1 MSEKRKDS
9 KGRVL
14 KDGESQRA
22 NGTYDYRYTD
32 IHKKR
37 RCIYAKSLT
46 ELRKKEEELW
56 RDLADGIDY
65 AAGEMTVAD
74 LVDRYMNL
82 KRGLKPNSL
91 RSYNT
96 AVKRIHADP
105 FGQKAIK
112 TVKLSDAKGWFVFL
126 HDSGFKQN
134 TIGILQS
141 VVRPAF
147 EMAVE
152 DDIIRKNPF
161 KFKLSDVVPKDAYV
175 RDALT
180 REQQEK
186 YLQFVQDYGGNY
198 YDDIVI
204 LMGTGLR
211 VSELYGLTRAD
222 IDFERHCIH
231 VRRQLCRTAEK
242 PYFVTPPKTKSGIR
256 NVPMTDTVCAAL
268 RRVVK
273 ARASTKVEALVD
285 GCSGFLFLDKSG
297 MPKVAMHLENYMRGV
312 QGKFEKVYGKP
323 VPRIT
328 PHVLRHTFC
337 TNVQQAGLDVKSL
350 QYLMGHSNASVT
362 LDVYTHSFFL
372 CIPRAP
378 AAHPN
383 HRERGRGDVRQTGIG
398 GVCRLAAG
406 VCGGAVPVVSAGA
419 ASRLCCAGGS
429 AEHGH
434 PAVARPA
441 GQLLRCAGAAAH
453 WSRGALAG
461 GVLSRAGQLRP
472 AVCLHR
478 CRRAGAFVP

>member
-46 ELRKKEEELW
+46 ELRKKEDELR
-56 RDLADGIDY
+56 RDMADGIDY
-65 AAGEMTVAD
+65 AAGDMTVAE

-82 KRGLKPNSL
+82 KRGLKQNSL
-91 RSYNT
+91 RSYGS

-105 FGQKAIK
+105 FGQNPIK

-126 HDSGFKQN
+126 HDSGIKQN
-134 TIGILQS
+134 TIGVLQS

-147 EMAVE
+147 EMAVD

-161 KFKLSDVVPKDAYV
+161 KFKLSDVVPKDAYI

-180 REQQEK
+180 KEQQEK
-186 YLQFVQDYGGNY
+186 YLQFVQDCGGNY

-204 LMGTGLR
+204 LLGTGLR

-222 IDFERHCIH
+222 IDFDRRCIH

-256 NVPMTDTVCAAL
+256 NVPMTDAVYMAL
-268 RRVVK
+268 MRVVK
-273 ARASTKVEALVD
+273 ARTAPKVELLVD
-285 GCSGFLFLDKSG
+285 GHSGFLFLDKSG
-297 MPKVAMHLENYMRGV
+297 MPKVAMHLENYMRGL
-312 QGKFEKVYGKP
+312 QARFKKAYGKP

-362 LDVYTHSFFL
+362 LDVYTHTDYNVVKHAFDQV
-372 CIPRAP
+372 
-378 AAHPN
+378 AAN
-383 HRERGRGDVRQTGIG
+383 
-398 GVCRLAAG
+398 L
-406 VCGGAVPVVSAGA
+406 
-419 ASRLCCAGGS
+419 
-429 AEHGH
+429 
-434 PAVARPA
+434 
-441 GQLLRCAGAAAH
+441 
-453 WSRGALAG
+453 
-461 GVLSRAGQLRP
+461 
-472 AVCLHR
+472 
-478 CRRAGAFVP
+478 

>member
-32 IHKKR
+32 IHNKR

-46 ELRKKEEELW
+46 ELRKKEDELR
-56 RDLADGIDY
+56 RDMADGIDY
-65 AAGEMTVAD
+65 AAGEMTVAE

-82 KRGLKPNSL
+82 KRGLKQNSL
-91 RSYNT
+91 RSYGS

-105 FGQKAIK
+105 FGQKPIK

-126 HDSGFKQN
+126 HDSGIKQN
-134 TIGILQS
+134 TIGVLQS

-147 EMAVE
+147 EMAVD

-180 REQQEK
+180 KEQQEK
-186 YLQFVQDYGGNY
+186 YLQFVQDCGGNY

-204 LMGTGLR
+204 LLGTGLR

-222 IDFERHCIH
+222 IDFDRRCIH

-256 NVPMTDTVCAAL
+256 NVPMTDAVYMAL
-268 RRVVK
+268 MRVVK
-273 ARASTKVEALVD
+273 ARTAPKVELLVD
-285 GCSGFLFLDKSG
+285 GHSGFLFLDKSG
-297 MPKVAMHLENYMRGV
+297 MPKVAMHLENYMRGL
-312 QGKFEKVYGKP
+312 QAQFEKAYGKP

-362 LDVYTHSFFL
+362 LDVYTHSSFDSVE
-372 CIPRAP
+372 RAF
-378 AAHPN
+378 
-383 HRERGRGDVRQTGIG
+383 EQI
-398 GVCRLAAG
+398 
-406 VCGGAVPVVSAGA
+406 
-419 ASRLCCAGGS
+419 ASSL
-429 AEHGH
+429 
-434 PAVARPA
+434 
-441 GQLLRCAGAAAH
+441 
-453 WSRGALAG
+453 
-461 GVLSRAGQLRP
+461 
-472 AVCLHR
+472 
-478 CRRAGAFVP
+478 

>member
-46 ELRKKEEELW
+46 ELRKKEDELW

-175 RDALT
+175 RNALT

-204 LMGTGLR
+204 LIGTGLR
-211 VSELYGLTRAD
+211 VSELYGLTRLD

-312 QGKFEKVYGKP
+312 QGKFEKAYGKP

-362 LDVYTHSFFL
+362 LDVYTHSSFESVE
-372 CIPRAP
+372 RAF
-378 AAHPN
+378 
-383 HRERGRGDVRQTGIG
+383 EQI
-398 GVCRLAAG
+398 AG
-406 VCGGAVPVVSAGA
+406 N
-419 ASRLCCAGGS
+419 L
-429 AEHGH
+429 
-434 PAVARPA
+434 
-441 GQLLRCAGAAAH
+441 
-453 WSRGALAG
+453 
-461 GVLSRAGQLRP
+461 
-472 AVCLHR
+472 
-478 CRRAGAFVP
+478 

>member
-1 MSEKRKDS
+1 MPEKRKDS

-180 REQQEK
+180 REQQEE
-186 YLQFVQDYGGNY
+186 YLQFVQDYGCNY

-211 VSELYGLTRAD
+211 VSDAD
-222 IDFERHCIH
+222 GKISLN
-231 VRRQLCRTAEK
+231 QQK
-242 PYFVTPPKTKSGIR
+242 PSKHAG
-256 NVPMTDTVCAAL
+256 L
-268 RRVVK
+268 RRFGPEK
-273 ARASTKVEALVD
+273 FLQRNNEFMKERPIFYKKPIKTEKDFSTW
-285 GCSGFLFLDKSG
+285 
-297 MPKVAMHLENYMRGV
+297 
-312 QGKFEKVYGKP
+312 
-323 VPRIT
+323 
-328 PHVLRHTFC
+328 
-337 TNVQQAGLDVKSL
+337 
-350 QYLMGHSNASVT
+350 
-362 LDVYTHSFFL
+362 
-372 CIPRAP
+372 
-378 AAHPN
+378 
-383 HRERGRGDVRQTGIG
+383 
-398 GVCRLAAG
+398 
-406 VCGGAVPVVSAGA
+406 
-419 ASRLCCAGGS
+419 
-429 AEHGH
+429 
-434 PAVARPA
+434 
-441 GQLLRCAGAAAH
+441 LRCFYYTTK
-453 WSRGALAG
+453 
-461 GVLSRAGQLRP
+461 
-472 AVCLHR
+472 AVITEYIY
-478 CRRAGAFVP
+478 F

>member
-32 IHKKR
+32 IHTKR

-46 ELRKKEEELW
+46 ELRKKEDELR
-56 RDLADGIDY
+56 RDMADGIDY
-65 AAGEMTVAD
+65 AAGEMTVAE

-82 KRGLKPNSL
+82 KRGLKQNSL
-91 RSYNT
+91 RSYGS

-105 FGQKAIK
+105 FGQKPIK
-112 TVKLSDAKGWFVFL
+112 TVKLSDAKGWLVFL
-126 HDSGFKQN
+126 HDGGIKQN
-134 TIGILQS
+134 TIGVLQS

-147 EMAVE
+147 EMAVD

-180 REQQEK
+180 KEQQER
-186 YLQFVQDYGGNY
+186 YLQFVQDCGGNY

-204 LMGTGLR
+204 LLGTGLR

-222 IDFERHCIH
+222 IDFDRRCIH

-256 NVPMTDTVCAAL
+256 NIPMTDAVYMAL
-268 RRVVK
+268 MRVVK
-273 ARASTKVEALVD
+273 ARTPPKVELLVD
-285 GCSGFLFLDKSG
+285 GHSGFLFLDKSG
-297 MPKVAMHLENYMRGV
+297 MPKVAMHLENYMRGL
-312 QGKFEKVYGKP
+312 QARFEKAYGKP

-350 QYLMGHSNASVT
+350 QYLMGHSDIGVT
-362 LDVYTHSFFL
+362 MNTYTHL
-372 CIPRAP
+372 GLEDAKEEMIRMEELNAARAEL
-378 AAHPN
+378 N
-383 HRERGRGDVRQTGIG
+383 KTTGEK
-398 GVCRLAAG
+398 
-406 VCGGAVPVVSAGA
+406 PVT
-419 ASRLCCAGGS
+419 
-429 AEHGH
+429 
-434 PAVARPA
+434 
-441 GQLLRCAGAAAH
+441 QKMF
-453 WSRGALAG
+453 
-461 GVLSRAGQLRP
+461 RAI
-472 AVCLHR
+472 
-478 CRRAGAFVP
+478 

>member
-22 NGTYDYRYTD
+22 NGTNDYRYTD

-175 RDALT
+175 RNALT

-312 QGKFEKVYGKP
+312 QGKFEKAYSKP

-362 LDVYTHSFFL
+362 LDVYTHSSFESVEKAFEQ
-372 CIPRAP
+372 I
-378 AAHPN
+378 
-383 HRERGRGDVRQTGIG
+383 
-398 GVCRLAAG
+398 AG
-406 VCGGAVPVVSAGA
+406 N
-419 ASRLCCAGGS
+419 L
-429 AEHGH
+429 
-434 PAVARPA
+434 
-441 GQLLRCAGAAAH
+441 
-453 WSRGALAG
+453 
-461 GVLSRAGQLRP
+461 
-472 AVCLHR
+472 
-478 CRRAGAFVP
+478 